1 MDFVKT
7 TLQTFTT
14 ATPTICK
21 DVVAESDAWF
31 ANCTKAQTFRLFEA
45 PDPGVE
51 ECIVLYRAKLK
62 TEGLTGRAYLE
73 MWCNFPGRG
82 EFFSRGLD
90 QVVTGSND
98 WASSEIPFLLQK
110 DEKPNLIRLNIV
122 VESTGWLWK
131 KAVAGRIWIKDV
143 ELLKAPLV

>member
-1 MDFVKT
+1 MDSVKT
-7 TLQTFTT
+7 TLRIFTP

-21 DVVAESDAWF
+21 DVIAEGDAWF
-31 ANCTKAQTFRLFEA
+31 ANCTKAQTFRLFEV
-45 PDPGVE
+45 PNPGIE
-51 ECIVLYRAKLK
+51 ECIVLYCAKLK

-90 QVVTGSND
+90 QIVTGFND

-110 DEKPNLIRLNIV
+110 DEKPDLIRLNLV

-131 KAVAGRIWIKDV
+131 KAVAGRIWIKGV
-143 ELLKAPLV
+143 ELLKAPLG

>member
-1 MDFVKT
+1 MAT
-7 TLQTFTT
+7 TLRTFTT
-14 ATPTICK
+14 ANPTISK
-21 DVVAESDAWF
+21 DIAVAGDAWF
-31 ANCTKAQTFRLFEA
+31 ANCDKAQTFRLFEV

-73 MWCNFPGRG
+73 MWCRLPSRG

-90 QVVTGSND
+90 QVATGSND
-98 WASSEIPFLLQK
+98 WASSGIPFILQQG
-110 DEKPNLIRLNIV
+110 EKPDLIRLNLV

-131 KAVAGRIWIKDV
+131 KAVAGRIWIKGV
-143 ELLKAPLV
+143 ELLKAPLQ